1 MEGEI
6 TGAIKQYPLEL
17 ERAGKVES
25 LDDYK
30 HDKIPQLNVF
40 CEYEIYEEKVGDKV
54 RVYVKRNYD
63 DLKFSIKENKV
74 FDDKENFILEVMQF
88 AANHKDLKKLNFI
101 DKDEQLDSNHVEY
114 FFNITTDTK
123 DVLDINYRDKLK
135 DLEIDIPKDEC

>member
-1 MEGEI
+1 M
-6 TGAIKQYPLEL
+6 K
-17 ERAGKVES
+17 
-25 LDDYK
+25 
-30 HDKIPQLNVF
+30 F
-40 CEYEIYEEKVGDKV
+40 
-54 RVYVKRNYD
+54 NY
-63 DLKFSIKENKV
+63 KENGFEIV